1 MRDSLA
7 TDNNLSKN
15 GFMEISRTDGQIR
28 TDALEMLPDME
39 EYMVEDPGLRAPEN
53 CTDVYFFG
61 APGTGKTT
69 LLMGLTGAVDEEYTL
84 DMMSCGGNYARVL
97 QEYVAAGIT
106 PCPTFKSFVTVINGE
121 VNRQD
126 KKGNI
131 VNHPINLVEMSGE
144 EFVLKIAGNKDNITL
159 ADMGT
164 GATNLLKNNNRKIFF
179 IIVDPT
185 KPRVKVGCRV
195 EMRDGEGNLT
205 GYDIR
210 MKYVSQFDFIST
222 LVGLFN
228 QPENADIMQRVDA
241 IHFVVTKA
249 DTLGDTDSER
259 MSRAKELLY
268 DTYMGPVEI
277 LKNYC
282 HTKHIN
288 NNTGNRPSVF
298 TFSIGEFHEGGVFSY
313 DKTDTL
319 KLVDAISLNIRKKS
333 WWRSLFGL

>member
-1 MRDSLA
+1 
-7 TDNNLSKN
+7 
-15 GFMEISRTDGQIR
+15 MEISRTDGQIR

-69 LLMGLTGAVDEEYTL
+69 LLMGLTGAVGEEYTL

-144 EFVLKIAGNKDNITL
+144 ELAGKITGENANSFK
-159 ADMGT
+159 DMGN
-164 GATNLLKNNNRKIFF
+164 GVARLLSNDNRKIFF

-185 KPRVKVGCRV
+185 VSGTEYGCRA
-195 EMRDGEGNLT
+195 
-205 GYDIR
+205 
-210 MKYVSQFDFIST
+210 QFDFIST

-319 KLVDAISLNIRKKS
+319 KLVDAISLNIRKKN

>member
-1 MRDSLA
+1 MD
-7 TDNNLSKN
+7 
-15 GFMEISRTDGQIR
+15 ISRTDGQIR
-28 TDALEMLPDME
+28 LDALEMLPGMA

-69 LLMGLTGAVDEEYTL
+69 LLMGLTGAVGEEYTL

-106 PCPTFKSFVTVINGE
+106 PCSTFKSFVTVINGE
-121 VNRQD
+121 VVKHDRKNS
-126 KKGNI
+126 NSVYP
-131 VNHPINLVEMSGE
+131 VNFVEMSGE
-144 EFVLKIAGNKDNITL
+144 ELAGKITGENVSSFK
-159 ADMGT
+159 DMGN
-164 GATNLLKNNNRKIFF
+164 GVARLLSNDNRKIFF

-185 KPRVKVGCRV
+185 VSGTEYGCRA
-195 EMRDGEGNLT
+195 
-205 GYDIR
+205 
-210 MKYVSQFDFIST
+210 QFDFIST
-222 LVGLFN
+222 LVGMFN
-228 QPENADIMQRVDA
+228 RPENADIMQRVDA

-249 DTLGDTDSER
+249 DTLGNTDSER

-268 DTYMGPVEI
+268 DTYKGPVEI

>member
-1 MRDSLA
+1 
-7 TDNNLSKN
+7 
-15 GFMEISRTDGQIR
+15 MEISRTDGQIR

-69 LLMGLTGAVDEEYTL
+69 LLMGLTGAVGEEYTL

-121 VNRQD
+121 VVKHDRKNS
-126 KKGNI
+126 NSVYP
-131 VNHPINLVEMSGE
+131 VNFVEMSGE
-144 EFVLKIAGNKDNITL
+144 ELAGKITGENVNSFK
-159 ADMGT
+159 DMGN
-164 GATNLLKNNNRKIFF
+164 GVARLLSNDNRKIFF

-185 KPRVKVGCRV
+185 VSGTEYGCRA
-195 EMRDGEGNLT
+195 
-205 GYDIR
+205 
-210 MKYVSQFDFIST
+210 QFDFINT

-228 QPENADIMQRVDA
+228 RPDNDAIMQRVDA

-268 DTYMGPVEI
+268 DTYKGPVET

-288 NNTGNRPSVF
+288 NNTGNRPSVII
-298 TFSIGEFHEGGVFSY
+298 FSIGEFHEGGVFSY
-313 DKTDTL
+313 DNTDTL
-319 KLVDAISLNIRKKS
+319 KLVDAISLNIRKKN

>member
-1 MRDSLA
+1 
-7 TDNNLSKN
+7 
-15 GFMEISRTDGQIR
+15 MEISRTDGQIR

-69 LLMGLTGAVDEEYTL
+69 LLMGLTGAVGEEYTL

-121 VNRQD
+121 VVKHDRKNS
-126 KKGNI
+126 NSVYP
-131 VNHPINLVEMSGE
+131 VNFVEMSGE
-144 EFVLKIAGNKDNITL
+144 ELAGKITGENVSSFK
-159 ADMGT
+159 DMGN
-164 GATNLLKNNNRKIFF
+164 GVARLLSNDNRKIFF